1 MKNIGVLISLSLLIF
16 AAAVN
21 AQPRFS
27 GKDRLER
34 LKERLSLTQEQSAKV
49 EKILLKQEE
58 DMKKLRS
65 SDNFDRTEFRKVMDN
80 SNQEIEKVLDKKQK
94 LEFKKILDERRQR
107 RQENSS
113 RSVE

>member
-1 MKNIGVLISLSLLIF
+1 MKCAVYLIILSVILIST
-16 AAAVN
+16 AN

-27 GKDRLER
+27 AKDRLEI

-49 EKILLKQEE
+49 EKILLKQEDE
-58 DMKKLRS
+58 MKKLRS

-94 LEFKKILDERRQR
+94 LEFKKMLDERRQR